1 MGKMVVLV
9 DDGLASGYTMQVAA
23 KVVARKRPASV
34 YIAVPTAPVRTIKR
48 LQDLVDTIICP
59 NIREGFSFAV
69 ASAYMSWY
77 DLNSSEVLHLLR
89 HAPWIQEKTS
99 KPNG

>member
-1 MGKMVVLV
+1 M
-9 DDGLASGYTMQVAA
+9 SFGYTMQVAA

-34 YIAVPTAPVRTIKR
+34 YIAAPTAPARTIEK
-48 LQDLVDTIICP
+48 LKDSVDTIICP

-69 ASAYMSWY
+69 ASAYRSWY

-99 KPNG
+99 KPDG